1 MGENKKV
8 KILYRKYLDRTCS
21 DQELEELFKLLKRNE
36 ELYSLKGMIRGE
48 WDVESVSENIDS
60 LDWDTFLRKFES
72 KEADEFLKKRTKM
85 YWLRA
90 GSVAAGLLLI
100 VGFLSWFW
108 ITREQVNVYETGYG
122 ETQKI
127 VLSDNSAIQLNGN
140 TKLTWDENWE
150 WRGIRSVEIIGE
162 AFFEVSHN
170 DEIPFRVVTPDLTVN
185 VTGTTFNVTNRRNQ
199 TDVFLESGKVRL
211 LLNPKG
217 DIEETLSPGGEV
229 GSKNELA
236 DRNEIIPS
244 VVEMVPGDLLSY
256 SSIKNKIIQKKN
268 TTTKESASW
277 KTGSLIYEDMELD
290 IVLKELNDVY
300 GKTFEVQDSSL
311 LDMKVDVSV
320 PSSDWETVVG
330 LMKFMV
336 DAEFLE
342 ENEKVIIK

>member
-1 MGENKKV
+1 M
-8 KILYRKYLDRTCS
+8 
-21 DQELEELFKLLKRNE
+21 
-36 ELYSLKGMIRGE
+36 
-48 WDVESVSENIDS
+48 DS
-60 LDWDTFLRKFES
+60 LDWDTFLKRFEE
-72 KEADEFLKKRTKM
+72 KEGDNYLKKTRKTS
-85 YWLRA
+85 WIRPV
-90 GSVAAGLLLI
+90 SVAAGFLLI
-100 VGFLSWFW
+100 IGLFAWFW
-108 ITREQVNVYETGYG
+108 LNRTQINVYQTGFG
-122 ETQKI
+122 ETQEI
-127 VLSDNSAIQLNGN
+127 VLNDNSKVKLNGN
-140 TKLTWDENWE
+140 TKLTWDKNWE
-150 WRGIRSVEIIGE
+150 RREIRTIEIEGE
-162 AFFEVSHN
+162 AFFDVAHN
-170 DEIPFRVVTPDLTVN
+170 EEIPFQVVTPDLTVN